1 MREGVIVF
9 VEPWTAADEGG
20 GGGGGGD
27 DGHDVEG
34 Q

>member
-20 GGGGGGD
+20 GGGGGD

>member
-20 GGGGGGD
+20 GGGGD